1 MTFSRISAVA
11 SALCGSEALKKEGW
25 EEGTDPAYLS
35 GLIDYWRN
43 GYDWRTHK
51 AKLNDFRHLRGTVD
65 GAFLHLIHE
74 KVAAPRLCRL
84 F

>member
-43 GYDWRTHK
+43 GYVGERTK
-51 AKLNDFRHLRGTVD
+51 PSLVTSDICG
-65 GAFLHLIHE
+65 E
-74 KVAAPRLCRL
+74 P
-84 F
+84 